1 MFNKNGQSFL
11 HFARVLGTPE
21 HGLVPVRLLNLSSEP
36 QIIYKN
42 SKVGRFEPVSKDMI
56 ALTQPIETSDLT
68 ENQTEKTLENE
79 ANNSKTENTH
89 LHEISVDFS
98 KSNLTFDQQ
107 KQLKNL
113 LNEFHDIFQKTSMI

>member
-1 MFNKNGQSFL
+1 M

-21 HGLVPVRLLNLSSEP
+21 HGLVPVRLLNLSAEP

-42 SKVGRFEPVSKDMI
+42 SKVGRFEPFSEDMI
-56 ALTQPIETSDLT
+56 ALTQPTETSELT
-68 ENQTEKTLENE
+68 ENQTEKTPENE

-98 KSNLTFDQQ
+98 KFDVTFDQQ
-107 KQLKNL
+107 NQLKNL
-113 LNEFHDIFQKTSMI
+113 LNEFHDIFEKRRA